1 MKMLTRITLF
11 LMFSVIMIGEIKA
24 QPEPPSNLT
33 ATQNNWGNYVY
44 VNLKWDISGSMMRHE
59 SFNIYRKNG
68 AISDSGSFHR
78 IYSHV
83 FYNAW
88 IDKFV
93 HRGETYS
100 YFVTAV
106 NRDGESKPSD
116 TAEVALDT
124 NITKAYAY
132 GTVTNSVTGE
142 IIPHAEVSLI
152 PVFGWGRINVCT
164 DSTGNY
170 AASLYPGTYVLLAKA
185 EGFYPE
191 FYNETRDI
199 FNAEKIT
206 FNSNDSLNFDISL
219 QPFQHLN
226 KYVLSGSVKDSSG
239 NPVKS
244 MVELYNVTANSFHK
258 RFYRAVTDS
267 SGNYSVMVREGD
279 TLVAYAHSFSRN
291 YFPQFYNGKES
302 FLTADR
308 IGIAADME
316 NINFVLVHKPV
327 YNNGI
332 SGTVMNSDT
341 MGVESLILA
350 IRLGVKEDHHRK
362 YSTFSDSL
370 GNYSF
375 TNMYPGNYI
384 LMAIPAGDYIPTFF
398 RYDGTQTLH
407 WKDADSVAVNSS
419 GIISDINFSV
429 ISRPDSGEYYVSG
442 KVIDDSG
449 NPIAGA
455 LVFAKDDNQQI
466 YSFGITNDEGM
477 YKITG
482 LIPGNYSISSSS
494 YGYSDGNPAS
504 VSLDYSS
511 NYSGNASFTMTS
523 EEVTA
528 VNRNT
533 ELNSFKLNQNYPN
546 PFNPSTTINFVVPY
560 QTRVTLKVFNVLGSE
575 VATLVNG
582 EKPAGSYNVTFNAGN
597 LASGVY
603 FYQLK
608 AGNFIATKKLMLIK

>member
-1 MKMLTRITLF
+1 MKMLTRVTLF
-11 LMFSVIMIGEIKA
+11 IMFSILMIGEIKA
-24 QPEPPSNLT
+24 QPEPPINLK

-44 VNLKWDISGSMMRHE
+44 VNLKWDITGSIMRHE
-59 SFNIYRKNG
+59 RFNIYRKKG
-68 AISDSGSFHR
+68 AISDSGSFRR
-78 IYSHV
+78 IYSHI
-83 FYNAW
+83 FYNSW

-100 YFVTAV
+100 YFVTSV

-116 TAEVALDT
+116 TVEVELDT
-124 NITKAYAY
+124 NLTKAYAY
-132 GTVTNSVTGE
+132 GTVKNNITGYV
-142 IIPHAEVSLI
+142 IPHVSVSFV
-152 PVFGWGRINVCT
+152 PVFGWGRINVWT
-164 DSTGNY
+164 DSSGNY
-170 AASLYPGTYVLLAKA
+170 TAALYPGTYIILANA
-185 EGFYPE
+185 EGYFPE
-191 FYNETRDI
+191 FYNDTRDI
-199 FNAEKIT
+199 FDADKVT
-206 FNSNDSLNFDISL
+206 FDSNDSLNFDISL
-219 QPFQHLN
+219 QPHQQLS
-226 KYVLSGSVKDSSG
+226 KYMLSGSVKDSLG
-239 NPVKS
+239 NPIKA
-244 MVELYNVTANSFHK
+244 MVELYNVTANSFHR

-267 SGNYSVMVREGD
+267 SGNYSVKVREGD
-279 TLVAYAHSFSRN
+279 TLVAYAHSFNKN
-291 YFPQFYNGKES
+291 YFPQFFNDKES

-308 IGIAADME
+308 IGISADAGD
-316 NINFVLVHKPV
+316 INFVLIHKPV

-350 IRLGVKEDHHRK
+350 TRLGVKEDHHKK
-362 YSTFSDSL
+362 YTAFSDSL

-375 TNMYPGNYI
+375 TNLYPGNYI
-384 LMAIPAGDYIPTFF
+384 LLAIPAGDYIPTFF
-398 RYDGTQTLH
+398 RYDGTQNLH
-407 WKDADSVAVNSS
+407 WKDADSIVVNSS
-419 GIISDINFSV
+419 GMVSDINFSV
-429 ISRPDSGEYYVSG
+429 SDRPDSGEDYVSG
-442 KVIDDSG
+442 KVNDDSG
-449 NPIAGA
+449 NPVAGA

-466 YSFGITNDEGM
+466 YSFGITNQEGM

-482 LIPGNYSISSSS
+482 LIPGTYSISSSS

-523 EEVTA
+523 EEVTV
-528 VNRNT
+528 VNKNI

-560 QTRVTLKVFNVLGSE
+560 QTRVTLKVYNVLGSE

-582 EKPAGSYNVTFNAGN
+582 EKPAGSYNVNFNAGN

-608 AGNFIATKKLMLIK
+608 ANNFISTKKLMLIK